1 MAEAQLVPG
10 DTAHAKS
17 PAVDLADR
25 VNEALDRDVRPRVES
40 HGGGVALETVSP
52 EGEVILRFFG
62 ACTHCQLLPVT
73 VGGRV
78 MHTLKAIEGVTAIK
92 VRDMRV
98 SEKALERI
106 EKFFTQPQSRLAS
119 VGSPSLSGVD

>member
-1 MAEAQLVPG
+1 MFFGKMTSAALNAEKL
-10 DTAHAKS
+10 TES
-17 PAVDLADR
+17 
-25 VNEALDRDVRPRVES
+25 VNQALDRDVRPRVES
-40 HGGGVALETVSP
+40 HGGGVALESVS
-52 EGEVILRFFG
+52 EDGEVILRFYG

-78 MHTLKAIEGVTAIK
+78 MHTLKAVAGVKAIK

-106 EKFFTQPQSRLAS
+106 ERFFAPPPSRNAS
-119 VGSPSLSGVD
+119 SCPPSLSGSD

>member
-1 MAEAQLVPG
+1 MTVRQDAEMAASESA
-10 DTAHAKS
+10 AESK
-17 PAVDLADR
+17 LAERIND
-25 VNEALDRDVRPRVES
+25 ALDRDVRPRVES
-40 HGGGVALETVSP
+40 HGGGVALESVSA

-78 MHTLKAIEGVTAIK
+78 MHTLKAIAGVKAIK

-98 SEKALERI
+98 SEKALQRI
-106 EKFFTQPQSRLAS
+106 EKFFAPPAERTAS
-119 VGSPSLSGVD
+119 TPALSGTD